1 MSRMYIGVKADDPAA
16 VAWAAEFA
24 RQRGW
29 IDVRVESWL
38 YVSGEAQPLLS
49 EAEGSSW
56 PAPPFKIRTTTADVV
71 ILLDDLVTPWPAR
84 PGGVVP
90 LSYPMDVWQIVGD
103 WLQVSRANAETGTPE
118 LWTRADPKK
127 LAVI

>member
-1 MSRMYIGVKADDPAA
+1 MYIGVNPDDPAA
-16 VAWAAEFA
+16 VAWARELA

-38 YVSGEAQPLLS
+38 YVSGEAPPPLV
-49 EAEGSSW
+49 AW
-56 PAPPFKIRTTTADVV
+56 PAPPFKVKTTTADVV
-71 ILLDDLVTPWPAR
+71 IYLDDLVTPWGAR

-90 LSYPMDVWQIVGD
+90 LGYMMDVWQVVGD

-118 LWTRADPKK
+118 LWTRADARK
-127 LAVI
+127 LAVLII